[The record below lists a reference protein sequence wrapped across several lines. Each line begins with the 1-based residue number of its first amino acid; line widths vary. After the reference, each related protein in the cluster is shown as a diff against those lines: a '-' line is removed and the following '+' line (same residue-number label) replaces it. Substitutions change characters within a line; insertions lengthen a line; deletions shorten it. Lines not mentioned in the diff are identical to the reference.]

1 MVNKQEIDALRT
13 QGYSV
18 EPSKSQAGKFRWW
31 RETGSDGVS
40 VPKRELSEAT
50 FTTEDDA
57 WDAAR
62 ADSNILFSQESNN
75 VERPRG

>member
-1 MVNKQEIDALRT
+1 MLSTHEIDTLRT

-40 VPKRELSEAT
+40 VHAFCSALNRRTSTSKY
-50 FTTEDDA
+50 
-57 WDAAR
+57 AR
-62 ADSNILFSQESNN
+62 LVRIT
-75 VERPRG
+75 